1 MTTQLGHINNNPRF
15 NGFREAVESRGFT
28 LRIIFSASDG
38 IYVMA
43 VVGEGDVAHRTI
55 VVRDYGGD
63 SGFGVWLESRTG
75 NYADGAEEII
85 TMDEHKLDML
95 ILALGIGAV
104 ELREGE

>member
-1 MTTQLGHINNNPRF
+1 MATTLGHINNNPRF
-15 NGFREAVESRGFT
+15 NDFRAAVESRGFS
-28 LRIIFSASDG
+28 LRIIFDASDG

-63 SGFGVWLESRTG
+63 SGFGVWLESRTD

-85 TMDEHKLDML
+85 TGKTK
-95 ILALGIGAV
+95 AV
-104 ELREGE
+104 A